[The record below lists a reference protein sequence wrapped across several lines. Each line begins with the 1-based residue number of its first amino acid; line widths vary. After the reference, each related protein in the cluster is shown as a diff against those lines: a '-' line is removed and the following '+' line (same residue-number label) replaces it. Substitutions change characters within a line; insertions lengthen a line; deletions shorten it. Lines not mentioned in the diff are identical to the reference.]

1 MKRLS
6 LLLIAS
12 IWALPSL
19 AFPVTVDNCGKP
31 LTFENAPQRAV
42 IHDLNMAEMAFALD
56 LQPSV
61 VGLTGITGWYKV
73 GPEFKQAQG
82 SIPELAPK
90 NPSIENIVSVEPDF
104 LFAGW
109 NYGLRQENGV
119 TPDTLAPHGIKTLVL
134 TESCVMQDK
143 SRPPASMDLLYGDM
157 LKLGQIFGKK
167 AEAEK
172 LVAGW
177 KLQLGEIQAKVGQ
190 GGGTR
195 VFLYD
200 SGEDKPFTAGK
211 FAMPTA
217 MIEAAG
223 GKNIMADLE
232 TSWGT
237 TDWETVASRN
247 PEFLVLLDY
256 QDDAGYRKLL
266 GFLEQHPAMKET
278 DAVKNKRFV
287 ALRYAEI
294 TPGPANVEAI
304 GKMAKAMHPE
314 AF

>member
-1 MKRLS
+1 LAQEPRLLLLDEPTNHLDPRARGELLGLVAGLGLTVAAVLHDLALVPGFATKVAVMNAGRLVAFGTPEETLSPEIVREVFRGRRLAPASPSRKAATHRLRHSPIKPTEPFRMKRLS

-119 TPDTLAPHGIKTLVL
+119 TPGHAGAARDQNAGA
-134 TESCVMQDK
+134 D
-143 SRPPASMDLLYGDM
+143 G
-157 LKLGQIFGKK
+157 KLCDAGQ
-167 AEAEK
+167 E
-172 LVAGW
+172 
-177 KLQLGEIQAKVGQ
+177 
-190 GGGTR
+190 
-195 VFLYD
+195 
-200 SGEDKPFTAGK
+200 P
-211 FAMPTA
+211 
-217 MIEAAG
+217 AAG
-223 GKNIMADLE
+223 
-232 TSWGT
+232 
-237 TDWETVASRN
+237 
-247 PEFLVLLDY
+247 LD
-256 QDDAGYRKLL
+256 GS
-266 GFLEQHPAMKET
+266 
-278 DAVKNKRFV
+278 
-287 ALRYAEI
+287 ALRRHA
-294 TPGPANVEAI
+294 
-304 GKMAKAMHPE
+304 
-314 AF
+314 